1 MSEATSRPRLGRG
14 LSALL
19 GDDGPPPTLVTMDP
33 AAAPP
38 GTDAALD
45 AFWIACGAG
54 DAAETGEAGS
64 RGGNRRGGCAAHNRH
79 DWVRAGQSNRLRR
92 RCRGRLL

>member
-1 MSEATSRPRLGRG
+1 MGAFMSHGTFAHLEGHRGGLLDITVESR
-14 LSALL
+14 
-19 GDDGPPPTLVTMDP
+19 
-33 AAAPP
+33 
-38 GTDAALD
+38 
-45 AFWIACGAG
+45 GAG

-64 RGGNRRGGCAAHNRH
+64 RGGNRRGGCAAQNRH